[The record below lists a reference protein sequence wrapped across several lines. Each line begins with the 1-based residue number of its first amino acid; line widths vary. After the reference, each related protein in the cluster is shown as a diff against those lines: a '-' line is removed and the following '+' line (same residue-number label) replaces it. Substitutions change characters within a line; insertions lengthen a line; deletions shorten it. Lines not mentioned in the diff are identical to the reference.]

1 MSQCSV
7 ECNCFSDTMDLTA
20 IVSFLFQG
28 CAARRVVYHTCN
40 LQPHDPLAFL
50 EYPLSPVSLA
60 PDFSLTSL
68 QEGGEGTLT
77 YSAQAPVSATHI
89 QHSHGALPFG
99 SHQVGAIRSPQCQHD
114 CAAAP
119 EKHSEVDPYY
129 AVYGEKLGTAGSQRF
144 LSASEVSRP
153 CPVHGSETFVT
164 SFNPTFD
171 IPLYSNIPGH
181 PYLPHYYVQPP
192 HRHPPPRRPLP
203 THLPGAPPYAQFHT
217 GGHHHCCS
225 TLFHDGTTDIRRQF
239 PGHYEPPASV
249 IPDDH
254 FHPNISTGAVAS
266 QSHACPLH
274 EEREDLQLMTTHHSM
289 ASPEGNG
296 PQGSGQAEPSS
307 GSVAE
312 TGTPRDVQ
320 PEESRTQDVSSGS
333 AYRVREPEMFVVSAD
348 VTDDVVE
355 EPSVLSA
362 EASGM
367 FGVVFL
373 DFTYY

>member
-1 MSQCSV
+1 M
-7 ECNCFSDTMDLTA
+7 
-20 IVSFLFQG
+20 
-28 CAARRVVYHTCN
+28 VYHTCN
-40 LQPHDPLAFL
+40 LQSHDQLAFN
-50 EYPLSPVSLA
+50 EYPLSPGSLA
-60 PDFSLTSL
+60 PEFSLTSL

-89 QHSHGALPFG
+89 QHSHGAVPFG
-99 SHQVGAIRSPQCQHD
+99 SHQVGSVRTQQCQHD
-114 CAAAP
+114 RTHCTLAP

-129 AVYGEKLGTAGSQRF
+129 TAYGEQLGTTGSQRF
-144 LSASEVSRP
+144 VSGSEVPRP

-192 HRHPPPRRPLP
+192 HRHLVPRRPLP
-203 THLPGAPPYAQFHT
+203 THLPGAPYAPFHT

-225 TLFHDGTTDIRRQF
+225 TLFHDGTTEVRRQF

-254 FHPNISTGAVAS
+254 FHPNISTGTLAS
-266 QSHACPLH
+266 QSHTCPLH
-274 EEREDLQLMTTHHSM
+274 GEHEDLQLVTAHHSM
-289 ASPEGNG
+289 ASPEGNS
-296 PQGSGQAEPSS
+296 PQDFSRAEPRS

-312 TGTPRDVQ
+312 AGTPGDFQ
-320 PEESRTQDVSSGS
+320 PEESQTENVSFGS
-333 AYRVREPEMFVVSAD
+333 TYRVREPEMFVVSTD
-348 VTDDVVE
+348 VTSDVE

-362 EASGM
+362 VASGE
-367 FGVVFL
+367 FRSVFR
-373 DFTYY
+373 